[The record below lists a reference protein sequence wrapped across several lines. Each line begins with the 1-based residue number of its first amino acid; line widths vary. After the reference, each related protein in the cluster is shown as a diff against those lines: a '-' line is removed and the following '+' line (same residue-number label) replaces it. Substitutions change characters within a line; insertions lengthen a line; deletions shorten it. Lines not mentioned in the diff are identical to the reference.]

1 MKGFVWMGVVFGWVF
16 LAVAFDA
23 TAEVRVKGSDLATT
37 CNIVGFVNKDVNS
50 YVFAGCCYE
59 SISTRGPTSLEELL
73 GDQFTPG
80 PNGDKV
86 AIWDVTNQNYTEYMK
101 AKDGRFY
108 SRSRGMHVQVDTSVP
123 VGTALWIIRK
133 NPDSVITLAGQ
144 YSNRAVI
151 TNSLVGATNYPANM
165 ICYPYPVDMSV
176 QNFINTSHGAQAS
189 DDPKKA
195 DKLSLWTPKGM
206 HDVQLGLKGDGKWHD
221 LRGWATNAPS
231 TRIIKACEG
240 VCFQA
245 SQPITWIVPRPSE
258 L

>member
-1 MKGFVWMGVVFGWVF
+1 MKRFIASGIILSWVF
-16 LAVAFDA
+16 LATSSGAA
-23 TAEVRVKGSDLATT
+23 TAGAGVKGACSPIS
-37 CNIVGFVNKDVNS
+37 CNVVGFVNSATNS
-50 YVFAGCCYE
+50 HVFAGCCYE
-59 SISTRGPTSLEELL
+59 AIGGGSMSLEELF
-73 GDQFTPG
+73 GKQFTPG

-86 AIWDVTNQNYTEYMK
+86 AIWDATKQNYAEYMK
-101 AKDGRFY
+101 AQDGRFY
-108 SRSRGMHVQVDTSVP
+108 STRRGMFDPVDVRVP
-123 VGTALWIIRK
+123 AGTALWIIRK
-133 NPDSVITLAGQ
+133 NPDSVIVMAGE

-195 DKLSLWTPKGM
+195 DKLSLWTEKGM
-206 HDVQLGLKGDGKWHD
+206 HDVQLGLKADGKWHE

-245 SQPITWIVPRPSE
+245 SQPITWIVPRPSG